1 MFGIFVE
8 AGYTVALENSS
19 IMPLTAGAD
28 GRLHTRRADLVASAL
43 GRGPRLIADV
53 VTTDSF
59 DSRSVTR
66 SAEEAGYAARQA
78 ADAKERKYSDHPVGD
93 EFVPLAVDVHGAF
106 GAKWLD
112 LLHRLAHRAAA
123 RRHGQ
128 QGEQPGFHVA
138 GSLAQLF
145 RMRLAVSLQRS
156 LAFAERDSLEEML
169 VQEQLKARGA
179 GLSLHEALRK
189 VESLERRLVD
199 LDGETLEPLLIEV
212 ARLRA
217 ELAKSEALRF
227 EAHRQ
232 LTEGPGGALTSPEEM
247 HRLKSRIR
255 ELEAQL
261 FRVSEAAQS
270 VIVWDEDGSES
281 EGEELFDDTPHNGS
295 PAAANVQKIRVPP
308 PGSPFSPS
316 QGGLVQHLLDL
327 GEASIVAPAGL
338 VADQKRLEEEFK
350 VAQAWASE
358 AELSL
363 LQHKQMLQELEVKMT
378 DLQKQLDMERARA
391 VEDAEDA
398 AQEMAELRYHF
409 HQMLDNERELR
420 SQAEHT
426 SVRRV
431 DELEAQVNN
440 AQKNVLRVLAEKA
453 QLVRTL
459 QEKEEE
465 ARLFAA
471 NVDDM
476 LRSARAEAVKQSHN
490 ELLGAA
496 ELTKSTLRDSMRKLE
511 TERTTLDKKV
521 EEQHSK
527 LAEAMDDL
535 AASRQRVREV
545 SQERDQAASKVSELQ
560 RTLDDATSTTG
571 KLADKLDRVEEQLF
585 SLRDIEYKLNAICQE
600 RDAVVEHVAKLERSL
615 KEAIGAS
622 QLQLARSLQT
632 ESQLSALQEEQ
643 LQHKYIVSLQDE
655 KLELQVG
662 ELIFTSQAEV
672 GILRKKRSKVKA
684 ELATLLVDSPTTNS
698 GHGINGGSMNGAAG
712 IWLEDG
718 AGNDNKRRE
727 REKELALREVWEA
740 VQYVTVEILKV
751 VRLAGSG
758 PVSNK
763 EAVKVL
769 ESELLKWSDSDL
781 GGPAGSKREMQ
792 WKIGAVV
799 DWADDVASSLAYTRR
814 ELMSLQ
820 RQLLEFENDL
830 RQLDGVQAERAGL
843 AREAARL
850 QDELEALQGKLTS
863 EQVRREEQARSLE
876 RQADQAR
883 AAVRLT
889 RTQLVELEEV
899 NAHLTSQLCTQEGK
913 AENSER
919 DEQRRKLAA
928 DLVSLEL
935 AMLEKTTH
943 LELAGLDC
951 QLAERRAEEAQR
963 SGRVLVANME
973 ARISSLRIE
982 LKIGF
987 LLAADEQVLR
997 KDAESL
1003 HENVSKALEAA
1014 QARCAELTGEL
1025 ESSRGEVQSAA
1036 GKVASLSVACRKADE
1051 ELLSLRV
1058 ELSGL
1063 GSQWSAKTSKF
1074 AADLADCRRDLQGAQ
1089 TSLKSSEGQAVT
1101 LLEEKQRLEVALA
1114 SLREELQEESDG
1126 WKRKEVALQE
1136 ERSYLTEQIAQL
1148 EKRMKALEEELAASS
1163 QREEVLRAQLEVAEE
1178 EGRNTKQA
1186 LRSSEQ
1192 RLVEERTLLQEEHEA
1207 AMSTQRQAE
1216 DFLNRQLE
1224 RLENVEMEK
1233 ELIEQALAQAMAQI
1247 TEAERDRD
1255 EARADV
1261 AKRRGG
1267 WGRR

>member
-1 MFGIFVE
+1 ME
-8 AGYTVALENSS
+8 AQS
-19 IMPLTAGAD
+19 
-28 GRLHTRRADLVASAL
+28 
-43 GRGPRLIADV
+43 
-53 VTTDSF
+53 
-59 DSRSVTR
+59 
-66 SAEEAGYAARQA
+66 
-78 ADAKERKYSDHPVGD
+78 
-93 EFVPLAVDVHGAF
+93 
-106 GAKWLD
+106 
-112 LLHRLAHRAAA
+112 
-123 RRHGQ
+123 
-128 QGEQPGFHVA
+128 
-138 GSLAQLF
+138 
-145 RMRLAVSLQRS
+145 
-156 LAFAERDSLEEML
+156 AERDSLEDML

-179 GLSLHEALRK
+179 GQSLHDALRK

-217 ELAKSEALRF
+217 ELAKSEVLRF

-232 LTEGPGGALTSPEEM
+232 LTEGPDGALTSPEEM

-281 EGEELFDDTPHNGS
+281 EGEELFDDTPHDGS

-350 VAQAWASE
+350 VAQARASE
-358 AELSL
+358 AERSL
-363 LQHKQMLQELEVKMT
+363 LQHKQMLQNLEVKMI

-453 QLVRTL
+453 ELERTL

-465 ARLFAA
+465 ARLSAA
-471 NVDDM
+471 NIDDM
-476 LRSARAEAVKQSHN
+476 LKSARAEAVKQSHI
-490 ELLGAA
+490 EILGAA
-496 ELTKSTLRDSMRKLE
+496 ELTKSTLTDSMEKLKA
-511 TERTTLDKKV
+511 ERTTLNKKV

-527 LAEAMDDL
+527 LAEAMADL

-545 SQERDQAASKVSELQ
+545 SQERDQSASKVSELQ

-571 KLADKLDRVEEQLF
+571 KLAEKLDRAEEQLF
-585 SLRDIEYKLNAICQE
+585 SLRDIEYKLKVICQE
-600 RDAVVEHVAKLERSL
+600 RDAAVEHVAELQRSL

-622 QLQLARSLQT
+622 ELQLARSLQT

-643 LQHKYIVSLQDE
+643 LQTAAGSLEQAKQLKGQVEALEARLLLQHNYIISLQDE

-662 ELIFTSQAEV
+662 VLLFTSQAEV

-698 GHGINGGSMNGAAG
+698 GHGINGGSVNGAAG
-712 IWLEDG
+712 RWLEDG

-727 REKELALREVWEA
+727 REKELALRDVWEA

-763 EAVKVL
+763 EAVKVALLQTAAITPVL

-781 GGPAGSKREMQ
+781 GGPAGSKREVQ

-814 ELMSLQ
+814 ELVSLQ

-830 RQLDGVQAERAGL
+830 RQLNGVQAERAGL

-863 EQVRREEQARSLE
+863 EQVRREEEARALE

-883 AAVRLT
+883 AAVRST
-889 RTQLVELEEV
+889 RTQLVELEEI

-913 AENSER
+913 AENLER

-973 ARISSLRIE
+973 ARISSLRVE
-982 LKIGF
+982 LKIDI

-997 KDAESL
+997 KDAENL
-1003 HENVSKALEAA
+1003 HENVSKALEAV
-1014 QARCAELTGEL
+1014 QARSAELMGEL

-1036 GKVASLSVACRKADE
+1036 GKVASLSAACRKADE
-1051 ELLSLRV
+1051 ELQSLRV

-1063 GSQWSAKTSKF
+1063 GSQWSARSSKF
-1074 AADLADCRRDLQGAQ
+1074 AADLADCRRELQELQ
-1089 TSLKSSEGQAVT
+1089 TSLMNSEGHAVT
-1101 LLEEKQRLEVALA
+1101 LLEEKQRLEGALA
-1114 SLREELQEESDG
+1114 SLKEELQEESDG
-1126 WKRKEVALQE
+1126 WKRKEVALEE
-1136 ERSYLTEQIAQL
+1136 ERSHLTEQIAQL
-1148 EKRMKALEEELAASS
+1148 VKRMKALEEELAASS

-1192 RLVEERTLLQEEHEA
+1192 RLVEERGLLQEEHEA

-1224 RLENVEMEK
+1224 RLETVEMEK

-1267 WGRR
+1267 WGRRATSSLAALAVCSRCALRWAACLHKLMVTISSRGRGCDGPAQKTNVYTIEA